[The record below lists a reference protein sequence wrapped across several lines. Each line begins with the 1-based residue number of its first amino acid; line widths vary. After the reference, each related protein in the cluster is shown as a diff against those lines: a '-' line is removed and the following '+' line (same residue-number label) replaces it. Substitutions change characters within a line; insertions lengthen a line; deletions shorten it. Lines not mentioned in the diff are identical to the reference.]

1 MAEVAMGRYIRKL
14 KTVGS
19 IGPNEE
25 RGFGLWVGYDIVGV
39 EDDLS
44 AQGLIRVDDWPEER
58 IAKHGVSS
66 FARVEPQDRKVYETL
81 GIRRS

>member
-1 MAEVAMGRYIRKL
+1 MGRYIRKV

-25 RGFGLWVGYDIVGV
+25 RGFGLWVGYDIVGI
-39 EDDLS
+39 DADLS
-44 AQGLIRVDDWPEER
+44 EHGLIRVDEWPEER
-58 IAKHGVSS
+58 IAEHGVTS
-66 FARVEPQDRKVYETL
+66 FARVEPDDRKVYETL